1 MDAVTWLGEVVAW
14 AGAELVRVLRYPLDT
29 GQRLYSVYLLSALV
43 LALAVLAYRQW
54 RAEGTWR
61 PLAVL
66 RELFAA
72 RIWWHPSARLDYALF
87 LLNPLLRPLLLV
99 GGLSMVPV
107 AIAVSDAMSA
117 SWGHSSVALAA
128 WQVTALFT
136 VALFVADD
144 FTRYWLHRALHRVRA
159 LWALHRLHHSAE
171 VLTPITVYRMHP
183 LESAL
188 YSVRMVVTQGLVV
201 GVFFH
206 FFGMRL
212 SAWEVAGANL
222 FTYAFNLAGAN
233 LRHSHVWLSFGP
245 WLERLFISPA
255 QHQIHHSDR
264 PEHYDRN
271 FGSFLAVWDWMFGTL
286 VLARGQVVTGFGLGR
301 ERNPFTGLA
310 RAWWLPVR
318 DLGRALAG
326 RKARAAPVA
335 RDATAE

>member
-1 MDAVTWLGEVVAW
+1 MELPAWLHEAPARV
-14 AGAELVRVLRYPLDT
+14 GAELAGVLRYPLNSD
-29 GQRLYSVYLLSALV
+29 QRLYGAYLLSALA
-43 LALAVLAYRQW
+43 LALAVLLYRQ
-54 RAEGTWR
+54 RRREGHWH
-61 PLAVL
+61 PLAAL
-66 RELFAA
+66 RELFSP

-87 LLNPLLRPLLLV
+87 VLNPVIRSLLLV

-107 AIAVSDAMSA
+107 AVAVSDALSA
-117 SWGHSSVALAA
+117 GWGHASLRLED
-128 WQVTALFT
+128 WQVAALFT
-136 VALFVADD
+136 LALFVFDD

-188 YSVRMVVTQGLVV
+188 YSLRMVLTQGVVV
-201 GVFFH
+201 GVFFY

-212 SAWEVAGANL
+212 SAWEIAGANL
-222 FTYAFNLAGAN
+222 FTYAFNMAGSN

-245 WLERLFISPA
+245 WLERAFISPA

-286 VLARGQVVTGFGLGR
+286 VLARGQTVTGFGLGR
-301 ERNPFTGLA
+301 AGNPFSGVA

-318 DLGRALAG
+318 DIGRVLTG
-326 RKARAAPVA
+326 RRMG
-335 RDATAE
+335 